1 MTIKNLSVAAREA
14 CRGHDPSS
22 TGAIHLVLLP
32 QTVRLCVCVAQP
44 TTLQMLRYLASS
56 MLRRPVADWQG
67 LLFTESTAK
76 QLHAAAAISV
86 AWVCSVE

>member
-1 MTIKNLSVAAREA
+1 
-14 CRGHDPSS
+14 
-22 TGAIHLVLLP
+22 
-32 QTVRLCVCVAQP
+32 
-44 TTLQMLRYLASS
+44 MLRYLASS